1 MEELLNYLKE
11 LGIQIMLKEKEVYD
25 FFLMKT
31 VFCYFL
37 VITDGEQR
45 IEKQIT
51 EEDYI
56 KLTKN

>member
-1 MEELLNYLKE
+1 MEELLKQLKE
-11 LGIQIMLKEKEVYD
+11 LGIEIILKEQEVYD
-25 FFLMKT
+25 FFLMKA

>member
-1 MEELLNYLKE
+1 MEELLKQLKE
-11 LGIQIMLKEKEVYD
+11 LGIEIILKEQEVYD